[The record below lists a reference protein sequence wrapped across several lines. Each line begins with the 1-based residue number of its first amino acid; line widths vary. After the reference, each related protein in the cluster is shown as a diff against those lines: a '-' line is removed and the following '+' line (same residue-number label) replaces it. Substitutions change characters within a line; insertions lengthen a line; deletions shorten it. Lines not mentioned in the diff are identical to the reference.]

1 MKIMNMKKEVSTRG
15 IILLV
20 AIAIIIIAT
29 IAIIATKNSSV
40 NNTNTNGGTT
50 NSTGVNSTQNAVNFI
65 VTEGTNKLNT
75 SKQVTSDKKVGN
87 ILIQNSKLTYDEKG
101 SKLTAKITNDGI
113 TKDNLRL
120 KVKFIAND
128 GSTIAETVDLVGK
141 ADANQVKYIS
151 AGTTIDVTNA
161 KDITYEIVE

>member
-1 MKIMNMKKEVSTRG
+1 MDMKKEVSTRG

-40 NNTNTNGGTT
+40 NNTNSNGSTT
-50 NSTGVNSTQNAVNFI
+50 NSTTTNSTAENFI

-75 SKQVTSDKKVGN
+75 SKELTADKKVGN

-101 SKLTAKITNDGI
+101 SKLTAKVTNDGA
-113 TKDNLRL
+113 TKENLRL

-128 GSTIAETVDLVGK
+128 GSIISETVALVGK
-141 ADANQVKYIS
+141 IEANASKYIT
-151 AGTTIDVTNA
+151 AGITIDVTNA

>member
-20 AIAIIIIAT
+20 AIAIIIIVT

-40 NNTNTNGGTT
+40 NNTNTNGSTT
-50 NSTGVNSTQNAVNFI
+50 NSTTTNNVAENFI

-75 SKQVTSDKKVGN
+75 SKQVTADKKVGN
-87 ILIQNSKLTYDEKG
+87 ILIQNSKIEYDKTKG
-101 SKLTAKITNDGI
+101 STLTAKVTNDA
-113 TKDNLRL
+113 TAKDNLKL

-128 GSTIAETVDLVGK
+128 GSVMAETVALVGK
-141 ADANQVKYIS
+141 ADANQIKYIS

-161 KDITYEIVE
+161 KDISYEVVE

>member
-1 MKIMNMKKEVSTRG
+1 MNMKKEVSTRG
-15 IILLV
+15 VILLV
-20 AIAIIIIAT
+20 AIAIVVIVT

-40 NNTNTNGGTT
+40 NNANSNTNGGTT
-50 NSTGVNSTQNAVNFI
+50 NSTNQTTENFI

-75 SKQVTSDKKVGN
+75 STQVTADKKVGN
-87 ILIQNSKLTYDEKG
+87 ILVQNSKIEYSQTKG
-101 SKLTAKITNDGI
+101 STLTAKVTNDG
-113 TKDNLRL
+113 TAKDNLKL

-128 GSTIAETVDLVGK
+128 GSTISETVALVGK

-161 KDITYEIVE
+161 KDVIYEIVE